1 MFGLSKPDLTAATC
15 MSRIFKL
22 HILAA
27 SYVFCVLFS
36 TAPPVTFA
44 DVSEKDLFHSAVEQ
58 EQLVLPCH
66 ISRADGVVQWYK
78 DGTEIQSNNDITI
91 HAKGTER
98 NLTIHSAQL
107 SDAGTYT
114 CRAGDNILI
123 FKVNIRG
130 NIRSTTACNLL
141 KCLGFQSRMYK

>member
-1 MFGLSKPDLTAATC
+1 M
-15 MSRIFKL
+15 
-22 HILAA
+22 
-27 SYVFCVLFS
+27 
-36 TAPPVTFA
+36 TFA

-66 ISRADGVVQWYK
+66 VSRADGVVQWYK

-91 HAKGTER
+91 YAKGTER
-98 NLTIHSAQL
+98 NLTIHSVQL

-114 CRAGDNILI
+114 CRVGDNILI

-130 NIRSTTACNLL
+130 NVRPTTAYIILN
-141 KCLGFQSRMYK
+141 CLDFYSSVYKL